1 MTSTIQS
8 NLPPILWGKILDQ
21 YLTIEDVIQVT
32 SVNSF
37 FRTEVPPVLR
47 SLLMYHQP
55 DTSDGYQRL
64 LSNMLRRF
72 TGIEQVHIYA
82 NGFENDLC
90 ARRETIEP
98 SKASYVKLIE
108 EEEKESCTAPATT
121 RTQKP
126 IDVNIDSLSA
136 SYPFLQSMPTIKYV
150 YVKGPSSTN
159 NDFDFI
165 DQDLKDKNCKRSQSS
180 ESQLSEMTAL
190 ISNTGTFESS
200 SGFSSSSSSDS
211 ILEWN
216 CTATND
222 KQEFSDACTSS
233 YDKDSRKIS
242 SPAIHTTASHVK
254 SSKNE
259 YPRVVGAIDWRSIL
273 LLSAFFCHICLLV
286 GIVPL
291 VL

>member
-1 MTSTIQS
+1 MTSTIES

-21 YLTIEDVIQVT
+21 YLSIEDVIQVT

-55 DTSDGYQRL
+55 DTSDAYQKV

-82 NGFENDLC
+82 NGFENDLR
-90 ARRETIEP
+90 ARRETIEIEP

-108 EEEKESCTAPATT
+108 EEKESSTAPVTT
-121 RTQKP
+121 RTNKP
-126 IDVNIDSLSA
+126 IDVNIDSLSE

-150 YVKGPSSTN
+150 YVKGSGSSSSTN
-159 NDFDFI
+159 NDFDSTMRRHDFI

-190 ISNTGTFESS
+190 ISNTGTYESS
-200 SGFSSSSSSDS
+200 STSSSES

-222 KQEFSDACTSS
+222 KQDFSDACTSTCNKS
-233 YDKDSRKIS
+233 SRKIGS
-242 SPAIHTTASHVK
+242 TAVHTTAS
-254 SSKNE
+254 
-259 YPRVVGAIDWRSIL
+259 
-273 LLSAFFCHICLLV
+273 
-286 GIVPL
+286 
-291 VL
+291 